1 MEENNKWVSWGTP
14 LMFLIILFLS
24 FGLMIPWLGHE
35 FDEWHFVYYATR
47 GAQGLTEIF
56 YYDGHPQAVWSYIPS
71 FNLLGYNPVAW
82 HLYSLLWRWLAVL
95 SFWLCLKRIWPYYRR
110 QIFFASALFAIHPVF
125 TLQIFPISFYEIWLG
140 YVLLFLS
147 FFFTILAAQDIK
159 RSRVFTII
167 SIALALGHAFTSEYT
182 WFVELMRPVFI
193 WLALPSDER
202 LRKKIIHVAKTWMP
216 TCAIFVSAVVWRG
229 FFYTPLRKAFQVQ
242 GDLFADPARTILSWA
257 MNFLPDASIVL
268 VTSWYKTFSSE
279 YMYLARPF
287 NLGLILL
294 LLLMLVVGSVYLRQ
308 VDRLSQNS
316 EQWSTQAVF
325 LGLPSLLFG
334 ILPFYIASYSIQWTE
349 PPYNSRLALGMLPG
363 AALISAAVIEKIV
376 SKQNQKIL
384 MSLVIL
390 GAAIAWHI
398 RYTNDYRKVWEYQSN
413 FLQQLI
419 WRAPGIER
427 NTILFVWQPS
437 LPNLGNSEANFA
449 FYGDFSLSLAVNS
462 LYEPDPIAAENRLSY
477 WYSFLSGESA
487 AVMDNSPLRLEHAT
501 TYFEGNSSDSLF
513 FYYDPQNDRCLH
525 LVAPEDRFY
534 KQYPKTIKEIASQ
547 TTPDRILLE
556 TRQNT
561 SLRDDIFNGGEKSW
575 CYFYQ
580 KAELARQYQQWDEI
594 KLLWNGAVGNNLQTA
609 IGTEYIPFIDGFAH
623 LSDWQSAAE
632 LTISA
637 NKHSKAMSS
646 ILCPLWNSIE
656 QSTSD
661 SGERDETIRQI
672 KVELECANQ

>member
-1 MEENNKWVSWGTP
+1 MIENHKWVVWGTP
-14 LMFLIILFLS
+14 LIFLIILFLS

-56 YYDGHPQAVWSYIPS
+56 NYDGHPQAVWSYIPS
-71 FNLLGYNPVAW
+71 FDLLGYNPVAW

-95 SFWLCLKRIWPYYRR
+95 SFWLCLKRIWPDYHR
-110 QIFFASALFAIHPVF
+110 QTFFTSALFAIHPVF

-147 FFFTILAAQDIK
+147 FLFTILAVQDLK
-159 RSRVFTII
+159 RSRIFTII
-167 SIALALGHAFTSEYT
+167 SVALALGHIFTSEYT
-182 WFVELMRPVFI
+182 WFVELMRPALI

-202 LRKKIIHVAKTWMP
+202 PGKKIIHIAKTWVP
-216 TCAIFVSAVVWRG
+216 TGAIFVSAVVWRG
-229 FFYTPLRKAFQVQ
+229 FFYTPLRKSFQVQ
-242 GDLFADPARTILSWA
+242 SDLFADPIRTILAWTA
-257 MNFLPDASIVL
+257 NFLPDASIVL

-279 YMYLARPF
+279 YVYLARPF
-287 NLGLILL
+287 NLALILL
-294 LLLMLVVGSVYLRQ
+294 LILILIAGSMYLRQ
-308 VDRLSQNS
+308 VDRLSQNP

-363 AALISAAVIEKIV
+363 AALISVAVIERIV
-376 SKQNQKIL
+376 SKQNHKKFMIL
-384 MSLVIL
+384 MIL
-390 GAAIAWHI
+390 GAAITWHI

-419 WRAPGIER
+419 WRAPGIEG
-427 NTILFVWQPS
+427 NTALFVWQPS
-437 LPNLGNSEANFA
+437 LPDIGNSEANFA

-462 LYEPDPIAAENRLSY
+462 LYEPNPVAAENRLSY
-477 WYSFLSGESA
+477 WYYFVSGESA
-487 AVMDNSPLRLEHAT
+487 TGMDNSPLRMEHAT

-513 FYYDPQNDRCLH
+513 FYYDPRNDRCLH
-525 LVAPEDRFY
+525 LVTPEDQYY
-534 KQYPKTIKEIASQ
+534 KQYPGTIKEIASQ
-547 TTPDRILLE
+547 VAVDRILPE
-556 TRQNT
+556 TRQNIN
-561 SLRDDIFNGGEKSW
+561 LRDDIFNSGKKTW

-594 KLLWNGAVGNNLQTA
+594 KPLWNGAVSNNLQTT
-609 IGTEYIPFIDGFAH
+609 IGVEYIPFIDGFAH
-623 LSDWQSAAE
+623 LSDWQTAAE

-637 NKHSKAMSS
+637 NKLSKAMSS
-646 ILCPLWNSIE
+646 ILCPLWNEIE
-656 QSTSD
+656 QTTFD
-661 SGERDETIRQI
+661 SVKRDETIRQVEI
-672 KVELECANQ
+672 ELECASP